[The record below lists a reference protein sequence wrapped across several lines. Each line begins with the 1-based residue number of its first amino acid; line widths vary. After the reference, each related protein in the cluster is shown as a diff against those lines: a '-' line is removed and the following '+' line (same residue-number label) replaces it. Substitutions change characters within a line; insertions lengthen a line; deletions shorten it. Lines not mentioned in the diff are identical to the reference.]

1 MKKNNGISRGR
12 CYRWKKNILIGFL
25 STAVVLSLAA
35 CSKEK
40 KDTEAVLTI
49 GDLSVPR
56 DEVMYYIYE
65 EEAEGNSIESLYQSV
80 FGESYW
86 DAESDEGGTYRELA
100 KERVMETAIKNT
112 LFYEKA
118 EAAGYSLTK
127 EEETAVKKDA
137 DATWNL
143 LTDKQKKSM
152 DLSEKRLEEILL
164 KISLSD
170 KYSTDF
176 TKSLDVDEEA
186 AASLITPEEYHEYK
200 VAYLYM
206 PTVTYDEDYQQIPFS
221 EEEKKAAYKTIQAL
235 LSKAQKA
242 DELSSILLE
251 EESKIEAS
259 DVAFMEGDELLGPVF
274 EKAALALK
282 DGQTTEKIIEES
294 DGYYIIRMI
303 DSNSMES
310 YENAVEEAVL
320 AATLEAFDKAFEELK
335 ESVSIEKKKEFW
347 ESLVIGAITYD
358 EEAMAEDGGEIGS
371 PLEEEPAGEESS
383 E

>member
-1 MKKNNGISRGR
+1 MKKNDGISRSR
-12 CYRWKKNILIGFL
+12 CYRWKKNILMGFL
-25 STAVVLSLAA
+25 SAAAVLSLAA
-35 CSKEK
+35 CGKEK
-40 KDTEAVLTI
+40 EDTEAVLTI

-100 KERVMETAIKNT
+100 KERIIERAVKNA

-118 EAAGYSLTK
+118 GEAGYSLT
-127 EEETAVKKDA
+127 EEEQTAVKKDM
-137 DATWNL
+137 DTTWKL

-152 DLSEKRLEEILL
+152 DLTEKRLEEILL

-186 AASLITPEEYHEYK
+186 ASSLITPEEYHEYK

-206 PTVTYDEDYQQIPFS
+206 PTVTYDENYQEIPFS
-221 EEEKKAAYKTIQAL
+221 EEEKKAAYEKIKAL
-235 LSKAQKA
+235 LLKAQKA
-242 DELSSILLE
+242 DELSSLVLD
-251 EESKIEAS
+251 EESGIEAS

-282 DGQTTEKIIEES
+282 DGQTTEEIIEES

-310 YENAVEEAVL
+310 YENAVEEAI
-320 AATLEAFDKAFEELK
+320 ATATDEAFNKALEELK
-335 ESVSIEKKKEFW
+335 ESVSIVKNKDFW
-347 ESLVIGAITYD
+347 DPLVIGEVTYD
-358 EEAMAEDGGEIGS
+358 EEAIIEDSSEIGS
-371 PLEEEPAGEESS
+371 SLEEEPAGEDTS